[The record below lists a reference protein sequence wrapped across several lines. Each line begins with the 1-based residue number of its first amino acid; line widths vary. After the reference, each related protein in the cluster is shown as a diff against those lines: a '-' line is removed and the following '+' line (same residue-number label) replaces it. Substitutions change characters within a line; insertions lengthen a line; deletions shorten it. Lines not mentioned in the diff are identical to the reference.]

1 MFDTKKSI
9 LQKLDATIFDKH
21 QVEVFVKRDD
31 LIHSVVSGNKWRKLK
46 YSIAQAIHQKCDGI
60 FTFGG
65 AYSNHLVATAAAC
78 KSAGIKSIG
87 FVRGEE
93 LTSES
98 NATLK
103 SCIDYGMKLVFI
115 SREEYAL
122 RNDKIYIDELKTEY
136 PLYYFVPEGGSNY
149 FGVIGCQEIWTEIDT
164 QFDSVFV
171 AQGTTTTSCG
181 LLAGLPPL
189 TKLHVVPVLKGFESI
204 ETMKS
209 TLKWVLMDESF
220 VDQLVEGILV
230 HSDFHF
236 GGYGKVTSE
245 LIEFIQMCSREFH
258 IPLDPVYTSK
268 AFYALYQNIVQGNL
282 NGQKILFLHTGG
294 LQGAVSYE
302 KRLGVQFYV

>member
-78 KSAGIKSIG
+78 KSAWIKSIG

>member
-220 VDQLVEGILV
+220 VDQLVEDILV

>member
-46 YSIAQAIHQKCDGI
+46 YSIAQAMHQKCDGI

-103 SCIDYGMKLVFI
+103 SCINYGMKLVFI

-220 VDQLVEGILV
+220 VDQLVENILV
-230 HSDFHF
+230 HSNFHF

-302 KRLGVQFYV
+302 KKLGVQFYV

>member
-220 VDQLVEGILV
+220 VDQLVEDILV

-258 IPLDPVYTSK
+258 ISLDPVYTSK

-302 KRLGVQFYV
+302 KKLGVQFYV

>member
-46 YSIAQAIHQKCDGI
+46 YSIAQAMHQKCDGI

-103 SCIDYGMKLVFI
+103 SCINYGMKLVFI

-136 PLYYFVPEGGSNY
+136 SLYYFVPEGGSNY
-149 FGVIGCQEIWTEIDT
+149 FGVIGCQEIWTEIVT

-220 VDQLVEGILV
+220 VDQLVENIIV

-236 GGYGKVTSE
+236 GGYGKVTSD

-302 KRLGVQFYV
+302 NRLGVQLYV

>member
-1 MFDTKKSI
+1 MFDTSKSI
-9 LQKLDATIFDKH
+9 LQKLDAAIFNKH

-65 AYSNHLVATAAAC
+65 AFSNHLVATAAAC
-78 KSAGIKSIG
+78 QNAGLKSIG

-93 LTSES
+93 LSSES
-98 NATLK
+98 NDTLK
-103 SCIDYGMKLVFI
+103 RCAEYGMQLVFI

-122 RNDKIYIDELKTEY
+122 RNDKVYVDELKNEY
-136 PLYYFVPEGGSNY
+136 PLYYCVPEGGSNY

-164 QFDSVFV
+164 QFDAVFV

-181 LLAGLPPL
+181 LLAGLPPS

-209 TLKWVLMDESF
+209 TLRWVLMDESF
-220 VDQLVEGILV
+220 VDQLVENVLV

-245 LIEFIQMCSREFH
+245 LVEFIQMCSKQFNL
-258 IPLDPVYTSK
+258 PLDPVYTSK
-268 AFYALYQNIVQGNL
+268 AFFTLYQNIISGKL
-282 NGQKILFLHTGG
+282 DGQKILFLHTGG

-302 KRLGVQFYV
+302 KKLGVQFYV